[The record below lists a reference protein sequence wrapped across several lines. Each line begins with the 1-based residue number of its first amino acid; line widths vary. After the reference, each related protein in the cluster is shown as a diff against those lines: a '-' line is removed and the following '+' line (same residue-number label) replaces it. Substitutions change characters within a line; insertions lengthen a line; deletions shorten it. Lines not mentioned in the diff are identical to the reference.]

1 MKTLT
6 TISLFI
12 FGIIL
17 TALLTA
23 GLVFYQNNKTGNNVA
38 GNQTGNLVQGTV
50 SKLTSGGKSITLNMT
65 EIAKHNKA
73 SNCWMLI
80 SGNVYD
86 ITPFFGSHPGG
97 NATMEATC
105 GTNATDAYM
114 TKDPNATSTNS
125 GSNHSSNARN
135 MLKDYYLGKF
145 NENIGSNTVSQN
157 NNSTSTTTSQS
168 SAPNTVK
175 NNTVKPVV
183 APVGEI
189 TLTLSEI
196 AKHNKSS
203 DCFMLISGKVYNITP
218 FFGSH
223 PGGNATMAAT
233 CGTDSTAAYYTKDP
247 YATSSYSSSAH
258 SSNAQSMLASYYIG
272 NLNQTIGQQAVQ
284 QTNSV
289 VAPTSRRGEDNDD

>member
-23 GLVFYQNNKTGNNVA
+23 GLVFYQNNKTGNNVV

-50 SKLTSGGKSITLNMT
+50 SKLTSGGKSITLNMA

-80 SGNVYD
+80 SGNVYN

-97 NATMEATC
+97 NATME
-105 GTNATDAYM
+105 
-114 TKDPNATSTNS
+114 
-125 GSNHSSNARN
+125 
-135 MLKDYYLGKF
+135 
-145 NENIGSNTVSQN
+145 
-157 NNSTSTTTSQS
+157 
-168 SAPNTVK
+168 
-175 NNTVKPVV
+175 
-183 APVGEI
+183 
-189 TLTLSEI
+189 
-196 AKHNKSS
+196 
-203 DCFMLISGKVYNITP
+203 
-218 FFGSH
+218 
-223 PGGNATMAAT
+223 AT

-258 SSNAQSMLASYYIG
+258 SSNAQNMLASYYIG
-272 NLNQTIGQQAVQ
+272 DLNQTIGQQAVQ

-289 VAPTSRRGEDNDD
+289 VAPTSRRGEENDDD